1 MPRIKLI
8 NQRFPKLLLHL
19 YVPETGD
26 ILINGN
32 NIVDIKLETLRERI
46 AYIPQE
52 TFLFSGSIYGY
63 FEGRVENIAK
73 DISVDQSMGY
83 AYYLVRV
90 KCDNMTLKGKDG
102 EEATLMNGMACQA
115 KIVVD
120 EKNVLTYLLEKIDL
134 LD

>member
-1 MPRIKLI
+1 M
-8 NQRFPKLLLHL
+8 
-19 YVPETGD
+19 
-26 ILINGN
+26 
-32 NIVDIKLETLRERI
+32 
-46 AYIPQE
+46 
-52 TFLFSGSIYGY
+52 
-63 FEGRVENIAK
+63 ENIAK
-73 DISVDQSMGY
+73 DISVDQSRGY

>member
-1 MPRIKLI
+1 MQVGTAIGTIYPEAESKYYAEIYVENSDVAKIKEG
-8 NQRFPKLLLHL
+8 QEVKF
-19 YVPETGD
+19 E
-26 ILINGN
+26 
-32 NIVDIKLETLRERI
+32 I
-46 AYIPQE
+46 AAYPSSE
-52 TFLFSGSIYGY
+52 YGY

-120 EKNVLTYLLEKIDL
+120 EKNVLTYLFEKIDL